1 MAQILTD
8 ENGSGLLSDT
18 GEVLLYSDSLDLL
31 PARVDG
37 GAPAFLAMDGAG
49 YLAAL
54 QDLLPT
60 GTAWPRAASTALAK
74 VLRAMADG
82 LARLHARVL
91 QLVTEA
97 DPRTTAEMLADWERA
112 YGLPDPCL
120 GVLPTTI
127 QERRAALVTK
137 ITSTGGA
144 SIAYFEGLAAT
155 LGFPGITITEFK
167 LPRSGYAS
175 CVDPLYGTAWA
186 FAWQVNAPAVTVTY
200 ARSGLTACD
209 EPLAAWGNE
218 LLECAFEKLKPAH
231 TIVLFAYGGS

>member
-8 ENGSGLLSDT
+8 ENGGALLSDT

-37 GAPAFLAMDGAG
+37 GRPAFLAMDGAG

-120 GVLPTTI
+120 GVLPATI

-155 LGFPGITITEFK
+155 LGFPSVTITEFD
-167 LPRSGYAS
+167 LFRAGISRAG
-175 CVDPLYGTAWA
+175 DPARGAAWA
-186 FAWQVNAPAVTVTY
+186 FAWQVNAPAVSVTWFR
-200 ARSGLTACD
+200 AGLSSAG

-218 LLECAFEKLKPAH
+218 LLECAFDRLKPAH
-231 TIVLFAYGGS
+231 TVVLFAYGG